1 VKSNVLEGRRIAV
14 CVGGGIAA
22 YKACDLVRELLR
34 KGAEVRVAMT
44 EAAQRFVTPLTLQ
57 SLSGQRVLTDSF
69 DVGPEETFGHLHLSR
84 WAEAF
89 VVAPATADLLA
100 RLRAGM
106 ANDAVTTTLLAFPG
120 PVVLAPAMN
129 TAMWDN
135 PVTQANLAAL
145 LAQPRI
151 RTVGPG
157 VGLLADGDV
166 GAGRLADLSLLVE
179 AIRGVFTAGSLAGK
193 RVLITA
199 GPTREAID
207 PVRFISNPSTGKMG
221 LAVAAEARRLG
232 AEVTVVLG
240 PVGEAAVS
248 GISVVPVVTA
258 EQMLAAVL
266 ERVDGADVFVASA
279 AVSDWRPQIVSSV
292 KVKKGD
298 GPLAL
303 ALERTPDVLLSASTR
318 VHAKA
323 RRPVLVGFAAETHD
337 VLTYAKGKLVAKR
350 LDFVVANDV
359 SAPGAG
365 FGGETN
371 LVTVLGA
378 DGSQT
383 PLAGTK
389 REVAARLW
397 AFLLEKG
404 LEKGGPS

>member
-69 DVGPEETFGHLHLSR
+69 DVGPEEPFGHLHLSR

-120 PVVLAPAMN
+120 PIVLAPAMN

-135 PVTQANLAAL
+135 PVTQANLGAL

-166 GAGRLADLSLLVE
+166 GAGRLADLGLLVE
-179 AIRGVFTAGSLAGK
+179 AIRGVFTSGSLAGK

-240 PVGEAAVS
+240 PVSEAPVS
-248 GISVVPVVTA
+248 GVTIVPV
-258 EQMLAAVL
+258 LAAVL

-279 AVSDWRPQIVSSV
+279 AVSDFRPQVVSSV
-292 KVKKGD
+292 KVKKGEV
-298 GPLAL
+298 PLEL

-318 VHAKA
+318 VHGRS
-323 RRPVLVGFAAETHD
+323 RRPRLVGFAAETHD
-337 VLTYAKGKLVAKR
+337 VLAYAKGKLDAKR

-365 FGGETN
+365 FGSETN
-371 LVTVLGA
+371 VVTVIGA

-383 PLAGTK
+383 ALGGTK
-389 REVAARLW
+389 REVAAGLW
-397 AFLLEKG
+397 ALLLEKG
-404 LEKGGPS
+404 LQKGGPS